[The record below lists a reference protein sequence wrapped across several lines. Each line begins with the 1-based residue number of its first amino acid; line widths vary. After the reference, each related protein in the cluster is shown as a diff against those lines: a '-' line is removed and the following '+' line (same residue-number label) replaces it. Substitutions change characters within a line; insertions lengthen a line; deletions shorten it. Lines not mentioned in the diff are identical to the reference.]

1 MKIYFISSDIKKYK
15 EICKL
20 FPFEIFHKKMD
31 IIEIQGSME
40 EIVRDKAIRA
50 YNSILGNKSSKNVGN
65 SNRDTGNIYDGNIY
79 DGNSKDKNIDTN
91 NLDTIKINT
100 SNIDKSNLDKSNINN
115 KNNMDNRDSEE
126 YFAVLVDDVSLEMK
140 GLDNFPGPYVKYF
153 LGIGLEK
160 IQKIAFFYGTECTA
174 ICSLGLVYKCGG
186 NVCVITSEGR
196 TEGNIIVS
204 DDLGTNEFGFDG
216 IFQPKGY
223 QKSYGEMTVEEKNE
237 ISHRAVAVMHMV
249 EKIKDLGI
257 FMK

>member
-1 MKIYFISSDIKKYK
+1 
-15 EICKL
+15 
-20 FPFEIFHKKMD
+20 
-31 IIEIQGSME
+31 
-40 EIVRDKAIRA
+40 
-50 YNSILGNKSSKNVGN
+50 YNSILDDKSSKNVGN
-65 SNRDTGNIYDGNIY
+65 SNRDNEDGNR
-79 DGNSKDKNIDTN
+79 DTENNKDKNIRAKDIDIGN
-91 NLDTIKINT
+91 INT
-100 SNIDKSNLDKSNINN
+100 TTSI
-115 KNNMDNRDSEE
+115 KNVDNRDGEE
-126 YFAVLVDDVSLEMK
+126 DFAVLVDDVSLEMK
-140 GLDNFPGPYVKYF
+140 GLNDFPGPYVKYF

-186 NVCVITSEGR
+186 DVCVITSEGR

>member
-65 SNRDTGNIYDGNIY
+65 SNRDNEDGNR
-79 DGNSKDKNIDTN
+79 DTENNKDKNIRAKDIDIGN
-91 NLDTIKINT
+91 INT
-100 SNIDKSNLDKSNINN
+100 TTSI
-115 KNNMDNRDSEE
+115 KNVDNRDGEE
-126 YFAVLVDDVSLEMK
+126 DFAVLVDDVSLEMK
-140 GLDNFPGPYVKYF
+140 GLNDFPGPYVKYF